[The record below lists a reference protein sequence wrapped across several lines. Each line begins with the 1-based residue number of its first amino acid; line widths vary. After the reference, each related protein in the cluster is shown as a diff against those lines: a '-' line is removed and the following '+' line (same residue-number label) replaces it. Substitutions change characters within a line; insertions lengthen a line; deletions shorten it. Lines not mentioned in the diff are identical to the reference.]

1 MFVIKKLR
9 IALLKD
15 IKSVELLS
23 FHINSITMSFH
34 KDIKRIPRSEIKIE
48 ENLLSQ
54 ALKSWT

>member
-23 FHINSITMSFH
+23 FYINSIIMSFH

-54 ALKSWT
+54 ALKF